1 MDRTPP
7 AEVRRVL
14 RQEVGF
20 CCPIDGCGSPYLSW
34 HHFDP
39 PWREREHHDPAG
51 MIALCLQ
58 HHKEADA
65 GTFTEAQ
72 LKQLKKTSAS
82 REVKGRFN
90 WKRETTL
97 FKSFGSYFFNNEN
110 ILLVRNTPV
119 IWITK
124 SNEGYDLFNIDL
136 RSASGER
143 LFILQDNQW
152 IAVPDLRDIEAR
164 PAGNS
169 LSIRSLPG
177 DVSLDLVFRNFNDD
191 DRVPSFKDL
200 PEDKNQI
207 LVCEMTGN

>member
-90 WKRETTL
+90 WKRETDWPPL
-97 FKSFGSYFFNNEN
+97 SGPGGM
-110 ILLVRNTPV
+110 LV
-119 IWITK
+119 
-124 SNEGYDLFNIDL
+124 
-136 RSASGER
+136 
-143 LFILQDNQW
+143 
-152 IAVPDLRDIEAR
+152 
-164 PAGNS
+164 
-169 LSIRSLPG
+169 
-177 DVSLDLVFRNFNDD
+177 
-191 DRVPSFKDL
+191 
-200 PEDKNQI
+200 
-207 LVCEMTGN
+207 